1 MSEMMGKVEQILDLA
16 KNPTSPASSQ
26 EAADCKD
33 KIAELRDK
41 LDEKSSAIA
50 EKIKMLKI
58 STTSLGGDYHWVVL
72 VLVYG
77 LIFYVGAS

>member
-1 MSEMMGKVEQILDLA
+1 MGKVEQLLDAA
-16 KNPTSPASSQ
+16 KNPPTSASTQ
-26 EAADCKD
+26 EAADCKEQ
-33 KIAELRDK
+33 IAELRDK

-50 EKIKMLKI
+50 EKIKMLKA
-58 STTSLGGDYHWVVL
+58 STTSLGGDYHWIVL